1 MKRKVNNVSGENE
14 NPFSFSIGDLMAG
27 VLFIFVLLLASSM
40 LEIQEKAE
48 RDAEIASRY
57 NNIKS
62 DIYFDIAKEFKD
74 DLSQWNAVVDEND
87 LSIRFSLDESGAK
100 VSYFDSGRPDVKQ
113 EFKNVLDEFFPKY
126 LSIIANPKDRDS
138 IEEIRIEGHTDS
150 NGGYMLNVGLS
161 QERAKNVLDYCLNMA
176 GKDPDLKEM
185 MEWAQYKITANG
197 LSYSHPILNADGSEN
212 KDLSRRVEF
221 KVRTNAEAQLEEIAK
236 LRQ

>member
-1 MKRKVNNVSGENE
+1 MKRKNSNVSSENE

-74 DLSQWNAVVDEND
+74 DLAQWNAVVDEND
-87 LSIRFSLDESGAK
+87 LSIRFSLDESGTK

-113 EFKNVLDEFFPKY
+113 EFKDVLNEFFPKY
-126 LSIIANPKDRDS
+126 LRLIANPKYRDS

-161 QERAKNVLDYCLNMA
+161 QDRARNVLDYCLQIAKN
-176 GKDPDLKEM
+176 DPNLKEM

-236 LRQ
+236 MRQ

>member
-1 MKRKVNNVSGENE
+1 MKRKNSNVSSENE

-74 DLSQWNAVVDEND
+74 DLAQWNAVVDEND
-87 LSIRFSLDESGAK
+87 LSIRFSLDESGTK

-113 EFKNVLDEFFPKY
+113 EFKDVLDEFFPKY
-126 LSIIANPKDRDS
+126 LRLIANPKYRDS

-161 QERAKNVLDYCLNMA
+161 QDRARNVLDYCLQIAKN
-176 GKDPDLKEM
+176 DPDLKEM

-221 KVRTNAEAQLEEIAK
+221 KVRTNAVAQLEEIAK
-236 LRQ
+236 MRQ

>member
-1 MKRKVNNVSGENE
+1 MKRKNSNVSSENE

-74 DLSQWNAVVDEND
+74 DLAQWNAVVDEND
-87 LSIRFSLDESGAK
+87 LSIRFSLDESGTK

-113 EFKNVLDEFFPKY
+113 EFKDVLDEFFPKY
-126 LSIIANPKDRDS
+126 LRLIANPKYRDS

-161 QERAKNVLDYCLNMA
+161 QDRARNVLDYCLQIAKN
-176 GKDPDLKEM
+176 DPDLKEM
-185 MEWAQYKITANG
+185 VEWAQYKITANG

-236 LRQ
+236 MRQ

>member
-1 MKRKVNNVSGENE
+1 MKRKNSNVSSENE

-74 DLSQWNAVVDEND
+74 DLAQWNAVVDEND
-87 LSIRFSLDESGAK
+87 LSIRFSLDESGTK

-113 EFKNVLDEFFPKY
+113 EFKDVLDEFFPKY
-126 LSIIANPKDRDS
+126 LRLIANPKYRDS

-161 QERAKNVLDYCLNMA
+161 QDRAKNVLDYCLQIAKN
-176 GKDPDLKEM
+176 DPDLKEM
-185 MEWAQYKITANG
+185 VEWAQYKITANG

-236 LRQ
+236 MRQ

>member
-1 MKRKVNNVSGENE
+1 MKRKNSNVSSENE

-74 DLSQWNAVVDEND
+74 DLAQWNAVVDEND
-87 LSIRFSLDESGAK
+87 LSIRFSLDESGTK

-113 EFKNVLDEFFPKY
+113 EFKDVLDEFFPKY
-126 LSIIANPKDRDS
+126 LRLIANPKYRDS

-161 QERAKNVLDYCLNMA
+161 QDRARNVLDYCLQIAKN
-176 GKDPDLKEM
+176 DPDLKEM

-221 KVRTNAEAQLEEIAK
+221 KGRTNAEAQLEEIAK
-236 LRQ
+236 MRQ

>member
-1 MKRKVNNVSGENE
+1 MKRKNSNVSSENE
-14 NPFSFSIGDLMAG
+14 TPFSFSIGDLMAG

-62 DIYFDIAKEFKD
+62 EIYFDIAKEFKD
-74 DLSQWNAVVDEND
+74 DLAQWNAVVDEND
-87 LSIRFSLDESGAK
+87 LSIRFSLDESGTK

-113 EFKNVLDEFFPKY
+113 EFKDVLDEFFPKY
-126 LSIIANPKDRDS
+126 LRLIANPKYRDS

-161 QERAKNVLDYCLNMA
+161 QDRARNVLDYCLQIAKN
-176 GKDPDLKEM
+176 DPDLKEM

-236 LRQ
+236 MRQ

>member
-1 MKRKVNNVSGENE
+1 MKRKNSNVSSENE

-74 DLSQWNAVVDEND
+74 DLAQWNAVVDEND
-87 LSIRFSLDESGAK
+87 LSIRFSLDESGTK

-113 EFKNVLDEFFPKY
+113 EFKDVLDEFFPKY
-126 LSIIANPKDRDS
+126 LRLIANPKYRDS

-161 QERAKNVLDYCLNMA
+161 QDRARNVLDYCLQIAKN
-176 GKDPDLKEM
+176 DPNLKEM

-236 LRQ
+236 MRQ

>member
-1 MKRKVNNVSGENE
+1 
-14 NPFSFSIGDLMAG
+14 MAG

-126 LSIIANPKDRDS
+126 LSIIANPKYRDS

>member
-1 MKRKVNNVSGENE
+1 MKRKNSNVSSENE

-74 DLSQWNAVVDEND
+74 DLAQWNAVVDEND
-87 LSIRFSLDESGAK
+87 LSIRFSLDESGTK

-113 EFKNVLDEFFPKY
+113 EFKDVLDEFFPKY
-126 LSIIANPKDRDS
+126 LRLIANPKYRDS
-138 IEEIRIEGHTDS
+138 IEEIRIEGHTES

-161 QERAKNVLDYCLNMA
+161 QDRARNVLDYCLQIAKN
-176 GKDPDLKEM
+176 DPNLKEM

-236 LRQ
+236 MRQ

>member
-126 LSIIANPKDRDS
+126 LSIIANPKYRDS

>member
-1 MKRKVNNVSGENE
+1 MKRKNSNVSSENE

-74 DLSQWNAVVDEND
+74 DLAQWNAVVDEND
-87 LSIRFSLDESGAK
+87 LSIRFSLDESGTK

-126 LSIIANPKDRDS
+126 LRLIANPKYRDS

-161 QERAKNVLDYCLNMA
+161 QDRARNVLDYCLQIAKN
-176 GKDPDLKEM
+176 DPDLKEM

-236 LRQ
+236 MRQ

>member
-126 LSIIANPKDRDS
+126 LSIIANPNYRDS

>member
-126 LSIIANPKDRDS
+126 LGIIANPKYRDS

>member
-1 MKRKVNNVSGENE
+1 MKRKNSNVSNENE

-74 DLSQWNAVVDEND
+74 DLAQWNAVVDEND
-87 LSIRFSLDESGAK
+87 LSIRFSLDESGTK

-113 EFKNVLDEFFPKY
+113 EFKDVLDEFFPKY
-126 LSIIANPKDRDS
+126 LRLIANPKYRDS

-161 QERAKNVLDYCLNMA
+161 QDRAKNVLDYCLQIAKN
-176 GKDPDLKEM
+176 DPNLKEM

-236 LRQ
+236 MRQ